1 MSPSPCVELCRAY
14 ILKNGSKLGFFQHQN
29 RQKTFFNTFFLTQSL
44 ASLLDVRLNYHRVWA
59 YYTNASSHDRTHKV
73 QIWRQ
78 HSWISVKLGF
88 FHHCPSSSWLA
99 FWILPAFHRQ
109 ARLVEHLQGQQTHS
123 HLPLSWGRN
132 SERIFRKCVKEKEY
146 LMEDCSSSLLGCC
159 RSRTPSWDLSKDV
172 VPHV

>member
-1 MSPSPCVELCRAY
+1 MLS
-14 ILKNGSKLGFFQHQN
+14 
-29 RQKTFFNTFFLTQSL
+29 
-44 ASLLDVRLNYHRVWA
+44 LNYHRVWV

-73 QIWRQ
+73 QSWLQ
-78 HSWISVKLGF
+78 HSWISVWLGV
-88 FHHCPSSSWLA
+88 FHHCPSSPWLA
-99 FWILPAFHRQ
+99 FRILPAFHRQ

-172 VPHV
+172 VPHVYLFCNQLLMSMPIQDIFRLLDRGWLVRLHWNYLQKYLH